1 VGPDFWELGLVGVR
15 LDHLVLEGVAVV
27 VWIVLVVLV
36 GRIVP
41 GAAGLDPEVAELVPE
56 IEVMAVR
63 QGRLVLKSTVQIS
76 KASRGTEVELL
87 PTAS

>member
-1 VGPDFWELGLVGVR
+1 MEPDFWELGLVGGS

-27 VWIVLVVLV
+27 AWTVLVVLV
-36 GRIVP
+36 GRIVL

-63 QGRLVLKSTVQIS
+63 QGRLVLKSTVQRS
-76 KASRGTEVELL
+76 KASTGTEEERL